1 MTIASIY
8 PVIATKD
15 VARLTAFYR
24 DAFGLHTAFE
34 SDWYVHL
41 TAGDGSGA
49 GPGNLAIIAEGHE
62 TMPEGHRGVAAPRL
76 MNFETDDVDALY
88 DTLKAQGAPIL
99 LTLRDEDFGQR
110 HFIMQDPDGNLVDVI
125 KIIPPS
131 AEFAA
136 QYSDAAVPQ

>member
-1 MTIASIY
+1 MGVTSVY
-8 PVIATKD
+8 PVIATRD

-24 DAFGLHTAFE
+24 DAFKLETAFE

-49 GPGNLAIIAEGHE
+49 GAGNLAIIVQGHD

-76 MNFETDDVDALY
+76 MNFETDDVDTIYANM
-88 DTLKAQGAPIL
+88 QESGASIL
-99 LTLRDEDFGQR
+99 QELRDEAFGQR

-125 KIIPPS
+125 KLIPPS

-136 QYSDAAVPQ
+136 QYSDAALPS